1 METCIKWKLIK
12 NDFFD
17 RFFIWYEL
25 YIDENVYNQLLEN
38 KIIYSYSAFPPYLKY
53 IRLNCG
59 VTSEGI
65 DEYIKK
71 YKSDKLKKMILLKPY
86 LFSKYPD
93 YLKAAK
99 LLCSSNV
106 TCEIGEEFTSGMITH
121 KKGELIL
128 DISSEQPPALGYDL
142 TNMARIILYIWKNT

>member
-1 METCIKWKLIK
+1 MEKYIKWKLIK
-12 NDFFD
+12 NDLFD

-25 YIDENVYNQLLEN
+25 DIDENVYNQILNDEM
-38 KIIYSYSAFPPYLKY
+38 IYSYSALPPYLKY
-53 IRLNCG
+53 IRLNWG
-59 VTSEGI
+59 VTSEDL

-121 KKGELIL
+121 KKGDLIL
-128 DISSEQPPALGYDL
+128 DISSKPPALGYDL